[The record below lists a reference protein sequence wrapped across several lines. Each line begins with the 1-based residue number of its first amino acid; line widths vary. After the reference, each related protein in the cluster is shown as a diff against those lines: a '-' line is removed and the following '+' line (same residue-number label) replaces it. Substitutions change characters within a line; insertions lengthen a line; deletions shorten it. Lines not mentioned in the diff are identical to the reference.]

1 MINLKLE
8 YNYKGEKMDHFT
20 ETTRTGYGTN
30 IGNSFKGIITGIIFV
45 LISIGVLW
53 WNEGRSV
60 AQATAL
66 NEMKEKII
74 TLPNTK
80 YDAKFNNK
88 AVLLQGSA
96 KPLSVIEDS
105 TFGLKSNGLNLRRNV
120 EMYQWEEKSTS
131 HTEDKLGGGTETT
144 TTYDYYKVWSSSYIN
159 SSSFKHPEGHQNP
172 TMAYKSQSFSTDA
185 SMGDYHLSQNI
196 VSRFGTNMPIGDLS
210 SLPKNIH
217 GVINN
222 GSYLYKGYN
231 STYPKVGDL
240 KITFTYAPAGDY
252 TIAGKLQNRDIVAYT
267 TSNGKNFVFTRFG
280 IVSAEQIFQEELDA
294 NSMMTWILRFF
305 GMLFM
310 FIGFSMILKPLST
323 IANVVPMFGSLIGGV
338 TALIA
343 GAITLILGSI
353 IIALAWF
360 SSRPMLSLTIIGIG
374 FVIGAVLSK
383 FGKKDVTTTPPP
395 SRNSNP
401 TPIKE
406 DNNPTPSPR
415 GTPPPRR

>member
-1 MINLKLE
+1 
-8 YNYKGEKMDHFT
+8 MDHFT

-45 LISIGVLW
+45 LISIGLLW

-66 NEMKEKII
+66 NEMKENII

-88 AVLLQGSA
+88 AVLLQGNA
-96 KPLSVIEDS
+96 KPLSVIEDT

-144 TTYDYYKVWSSSYIN
+144 TTYDYYKVWSSSEI
-159 SSSFKHPEGHQNP
+159 SSMSFKHPEGHQNP
-172 TMAYKSQSFSTDA
+172 TMAYKNKSFSTDA
-185 SMGDYHLSQNI
+185 SMGDYHLSKNI
-196 VSRFGTNMPIGDLS
+196 VSRFGAGISVGDLS

-217 GVINN
+217 GVTNQ

-240 KITFTYAPAGDY
+240 KITFSYAPAGDY

-267 TSNGKNFVFTRFG
+267 TGNGKNFVFTRSG
-280 IVSAEQIFQEELDA
+280 MVSAEQIFQEELDA
-294 NSMMTWILRFF
+294 NSMLTWMLRFV
-305 GMLFM
+305 GLLVM
-310 FIGFSMILKPLST
+310 FIGFNMILKPLST
-323 IANVVPMFGSLIGGV
+323 LANVIPMVGSLVGGV
-338 TALIA
+338 TSLIA

-360 SSRPMLSLTIIGIG
+360 TSRPMLSLSIIGIG
-374 FVIGAVLSK
+374 FVVGIVLSK
-383 FGKKDVTTTPPP
+383 MGKKEVITTPPP
-395 SRNSNP
+395 SRSSSP
-401 TPIKE
+401 TPTTE
-406 DNNPTPSPR
+406 DNNPTPPSR